1 MADTHPG
8 PSSLTYTPHSL
19 LLVLRPKIWG
29 IERLPR
35 NLRPGQGVGVRVS
48 RGKGETAVER
58 GLVRTGLG
66 VVNRDP
72 TPSFPFTMY
81 SAIAPCPLATP
92 ILKKAATYWES
103 WERAFCEVAPGGPES
118 SFGSLGR

>member
-8 PSSLTYTPHSL
+8 PSSLAYTPHSL

-58 GLVRTGLG
+58 AGEDRTGCGESGPHPQLSLYDVQCNSSLSFSYPHPKESCHVLG
-66 VVNRDP
+66 
-72 TPSFPFTMY
+72 
-81 SAIAPCPLATP
+81 
-92 ILKKAATYWES
+92 E
-103 WERAFCEVAPGGPES
+103 
-118 SFGSLGR
+118 LGEGLL